1 MESFL
6 VDIPLSVH
14 RRAKAIAEQQ
24 RETAQAEIV
33 YRNNL
38 AVYATHVYMR
48 CMGIPVDLGSSDSQ
62 DILFQTL
69 SNTGALMLS
78 GVGKLECRPVAHNA
92 ENMYV
97 PEDVWGDRIGY
108 IAVQFNADLSEAN
121 LLGFVPAVS
130 GREIPLA
137 KLKSLSELLDRLEI
151 LKTELQ
157 TAQQPVIAMTA
168 TRLQSEN
175 VVYLS
180 QWLNRTIESGWQI
193 IEDFLDNIVTSK
205 SDQLEPAIAFR
216 QTIASQSE
224 IEAEIIQCGKVIQ
237 LGDSLDH
244 DQLQLVIGL
253 RPQTE
258 DKYQVRIQ
266 LRPIRVPYLIPG
278 LEVSLLN
285 NLGETVSK
293 SQMSQHQPYFELKL
307 GAHKGDSFS
316 LRTRYADST
325 FEQQFVF

>member
-97 PEDVWGDRIGY
+97 PEGVWGDRIGY
-108 IAVQFNADLSEAN
+108 LAVQLNADLTEGKI
-121 LLGFVPAVS
+121 LGFVKAVHQTQVP
-130 GREIPLA
+130 ITV
-137 KLKSLSELLDRLEI
+137 LKSLDE
-151 LKTELQ
+151 
-157 TAQQPVIAMTA
+157 
-168 TRLQSEN
+168 
-175 VVYLS
+175 
-180 QWLNRTIESGWQI
+180 
-193 IEDFLDNIVTSK
+193 FLDYFE
-205 SDQLEPAIAFR
+205 QLEPVLLNLKNWVSRMAQSGWMLVSDSINGMLSERPAKMQWAVR
-216 QTIASQSE
+216 SQS
-224 IEAEIIQCGKVIQ
+224 IATRKKGVTCQK
-237 LGDSLDH
+237 
-244 DQLQLVIGL
+244 
-253 RPQTE
+253 
-258 DKYQVRIQ
+258 
-266 LRPIRVPYLIPG
+266 
-278 LEVSLLN
+278 
-285 NLGETVSK
+285 NLGQVPFRISLYLCEDEGCDYDIIVELDLESLSNNSSINTVVNLSSNK
-293 SQMSQHQPYFELKL
+293 SQDSGNILSAAILDESGIPLKAPEIFHIGHGATDTAGIFEIS
-307 GAHKGDSFS
+307 GDKGDRFIIKVVYQGD
-316 LRTRYADST
+316 LIEEPIDL
-325 FEQQFVF
+325 